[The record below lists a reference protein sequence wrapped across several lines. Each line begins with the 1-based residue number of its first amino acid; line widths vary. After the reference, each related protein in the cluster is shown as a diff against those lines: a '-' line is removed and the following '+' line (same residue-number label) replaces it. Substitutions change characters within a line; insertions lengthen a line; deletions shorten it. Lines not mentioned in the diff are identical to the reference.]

1 MSGGCSRPAIAQN
14 KPLRIGI
21 LAPRS
26 GIAAAPGQNGIRA
39 TQWAV
44 ERYNAQGGIGG
55 RKVELVI
62 EEESSP
68 KDTIERFSKLVQQE
82 KVDCVQG
89 IISTGVGL
97 ALGPVVEEARALTIY
112 WDGTTQDGVDEKMP
126 NPRYL
131 FRSTDNECE
140 AVMSSLLAI
149 KYWKGKFVTVAGI
162 NPDYSYGRNNMAAFV
177 AILKRFGID
186 HKVVTEQW
194 PKVGTMDLTSH
205 VAALKAAKPD
215 LIFSSLLF
223 ADLPVF
229 MKQAHAAGLTEGTKL
244 VFPAAGW
251 QHTLMKK
258 EFTPEGMLFG
268 HNTLYFANPKA
279 SPLGEGIRRLVRKD
293 LQGLSRMGGRPRL
306 FRLASY
312 KAAVE
317 KAMKAKGGNWPSQ
330 DDVIDAMVGL
340 SVESLGGKGSL
351 AQGPHRRPDLRA
363 GLHHAQ
369 QQVRLRDAR
378 QLRDACIPP
387 TCRSRRAPISGSGSR
402 PRSSRSDSAN
412 RIGCP
417 RLQIS
422 CSAAC
427 FTPPSCSWSPPGC
440 SSCSACRR
448 SSISPAA
455 RSTRSAP
462 ISASPSSAMR
472 PSSAC
477 RRG

>member
-1 MSGGCSRPAIAQN
+1 MRITRRNLLASGAALGAMSMTGQLFAPAIAQN
-14 KPLRIGI
+14 KPVRIGI

-26 GIAAAPGQNGIRA
+26 GIAAAPGENGIRA

-44 ERYNAQGGIGG
+44 EKFNAQGGIAG
-55 RKVELVI
+55 RKVELII

-68 KDTIERFSKLVQQE
+68 KNTIERFSKLVEQD

-97 ALGPVVEEARALTIY
+97 ALGPVVEEAKALTIY
-112 WDGTTQDGVDEKMP
+112 WDGTTQDGVVEKIP

-149 KYWKGKFVTVAGI
+149 KNWKGEFTTVAGI
-162 NPDYSYGRNNMAAFV
+162 NPDYSYGRNNMAAFI
-177 AILKRFGID
+177 AMLNRFGIE

-205 VAALKAAKPD
+205 VAALKSAKPD

-268 HNTLYFANPKA
+268 HNTLYFANPNNSATAKEFVDWYEKTYNDYPEWEA
-279 SPLGEGIRRLVRKD
+279 DRAYFAIV
-293 LQGLSRMGGRPRL
+293 
-306 FRLASY
+306 SY

-317 KAMKAKGGNWPSQ
+317 KASKAKNGSWPSQ
-330 DDVIDAMVGL
+330 DDIIEAMIGL
-340 SVESLGGKGSL
+340 EVESLGGKGDWRKDHIANQTFVQGFTTHNNKYDFVTLGTFETMYSTEL
-351 AQGPHRRPDLRA
+351 QKPSGANFWDWIKTAQFK
-363 GLHHAQ
+363 
-369 QQVRLRDAR
+369 
-378 QLRDACIPP
+378 I
-387 TCRSRRAPISGSGSR
+387 
-402 PRSSRSDSAN
+402 
-412 RIGCP
+412 
-417 RLQIS
+417 
-422 CSAAC
+422 
-427 FTPPSCSWSPPGC
+427 
-440 SSCSACRR
+440 
-448 SSISPAA
+448 
-455 RSTRSAP
+455 
-462 ISASPSSAMR
+462 
-472 PSSAC
+472 
-477 RRG
+477 